1 MVLENLF
8 KKFLYLD
15 VFNFDLEL
23 VLFLF
28 VGYKKMYLIVII
40 FFFFCIKINLNI
52 FYRDLSFIY
61 DNYICCIFYV

>member
-40 FFFFCIKINLNI
+40 FFFFVLK
-52 FYRDLSFIY
+52 
-61 DNYICCIFYV
+61 

>member
-1 MVLENLF
+1 MILENLL
-8 KKFLYLD
+8 KRFLYLD

-40 FFFFCIKINLNI
+40 FFFFVLK
-52 FYRDLSFIY
+52 
-61 DNYICCIFYV
+61 